1 MKRSYLKIGDKSS
14 AGGVVAE
21 GIPLMTHHG
30 TNLTFVGASVSCPA
44 CHSTGK
50 IVAKGPRWPGDL
62 MGKQAALEGDVCAC
76 KCYPLPVMLASQ
88 SDMTMSFE
96 SHELA
101 GMGFAANG
109 SSLTEKE
116 ASEHWIK
123 FALNEKGSCEGLG
136 CRAHFADGSV
146 ERGSFDAENV
156 VHFERPNSSP
166 CQKVELVNNY
176 EKPSGSIV
184 ESLLSA
190 MAG

>member
-1 MKRSYLKIGDKSS
+1 MKRSYLKLGDKSS
-14 AGGVVAE
+14 AGGTVME
-21 GIPLMTHHG
+21 GIPLMNHDG
-30 TNLTFVGASVSCPA
+30 TELTFVGATVTCPA
-44 CHSTGK
+44 CKDSGH

-123 FALNEKGSCEGLG
+123 FALNEKGGCEGLG
-136 CRAHFADGSV
+136 CRAHFADGSI
-146 ERGSFDAENV
+146 EHGTFDAENE

-166 CQKVELVNNY
+166 CQKVELVNDY
-176 EKPSGSIV
+176 EKPSGSLV